1 MTSFGDTF
9 LRERISTS
17 RSACRATLRCNTAV
31 TERGSF
37 TYGIHYNTRRLLFAR
52 KLKRG
57 RPFEEETNVGTRNE
71 KRISRRS
78 RVGISKESAWR
89 AVIEWK
95 TARKQKKPKG
105 ELPENPFPRSLR
117 FRSTLSEKSTYP
129 REAWHRE
136 HFSSFEVKRSIP
148 PTENPLPQTNQ
159 SLQMQSTPIRAEFSR
174 ATHFCEFRYLA
185 RNIGNSCCDRFFI
198 TL

>member
-37 TYGIHYNTRRLLFAR
+37 TYGTYITIHDVCYSRENWREVVP
-52 KLKRG
+52 LKR
-57 RPFEEETNVGTRNE
+57 RRNE

-78 RVGISKESAWR
+78 VGISKESAWR